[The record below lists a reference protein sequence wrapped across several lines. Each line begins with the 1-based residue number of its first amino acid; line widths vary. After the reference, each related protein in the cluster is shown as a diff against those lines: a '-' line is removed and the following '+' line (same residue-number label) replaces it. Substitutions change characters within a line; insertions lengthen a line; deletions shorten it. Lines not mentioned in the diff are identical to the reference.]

1 MRASKY
7 TLTEDVVFSF
17 SKELGM
23 ANDFKVSMLA
33 SGSKGNVTFIETPQ
47 HNVLVDAGLSGKK
60 IAGLMDQ
67 IGRSLTDVDAL
78 FVTHEHSDHIAG
90 VGVLARKYRMDI
102 YANQKTWAAM
112 QNKIGKINPDQ
123 MQLFEPGRTKLM
135 GDLDIESFSVSH
147 DAADPQFYAFHHDNK
162 TFAMLT
168 DTGYVN
174 DRTIGVI
181 KNSDAIL
188 MEANHDY
195 EMLRM
200 GSYAWPLKQRILSDQ
215 GHLSNEDGAL
225 ALTQILGNR
234 TKHVYLGHLSQENNQ
249 KPLAHLTVQSVLEE
263 HDFGVDHDFGLLDT
277 DPSVATQL
285 IQI

>member
-1 MRASKY
+1 
-7 TLTEDVVFSF
+7 
-17 SKELGM
+17 
-23 ANDFKVSMLA
+23 MLA
-33 SGSKGNVTFIETPQ
+33 SGSKGNVTYIETPE
-47 HNVLVDAGLSGKK
+47 HKVLVDAGLSGKK
-60 IAGLMDQ
+60 ITNLMSQ
-67 IGRSLTDVDAL
+67 IGRSLNEVDAL

-90 VGVLARKYRMDI
+90 VGVLARKYGMDV
-102 YANQKTWAAM
+102 YANQKTWQAM
-112 QNKIGKINPDQ
+112 AGKIGKINTDQ
-123 MQLFEPGRTKLM
+123 IQLFEPGQTKLM
-135 GDLDIESFSVSH
+135 SDLDIESFSVSH

-174 DRTIGVI
+174 DRVIGTL
-181 KNSDAIL
+181 KNADAIL

-200 GSYAWPLKQRILSDQ
+200 GSYAWPLKQRILGDQ

-234 TKHVYLGHLSQENNQ
+234 TKQVYLGHLSQENNQ

-263 HDFGVDHDFGLLDT
+263 HDFGVDHDFNLLDT
-277 DPSVATQL
+277 DPAVATRL